1 MPERDPPNRHN
12 SRVGGRSPLA
22 AHVSQHV
29 PHIFSQGLSP
39 DSAWTWDAPR
49 LRGIGLVIR
58 SAGASPLTDSFSG
71 WIMPVLERIK
81 ARLRGHRRVACRT
94 DQGFRTVITAVPLA
108 NGKGV
113 RLDTGLGGFVLTRLE
128 AGHLR
133 GELRDAVLASAELST
148 EDGER

>member
-1 MPERDPPNRHN
+1 
-12 SRVGGRSPLA
+12 
-22 AHVSQHV
+22 
-29 PHIFSQGLSP
+29 
-39 DSAWTWDAPR
+39 
-49 LRGIGLVIR
+49 
-58 SAGASPLTDSFSG
+58 
-71 WIMPVLERIK
+71 MPVLERIK